1 MHCPIV
7 KWYLLSTI
15 FLFDISLNFINCQTC
30 TPLNTWPIIKPNW
43 SNCSVL
49 SDGTFT
55 INNIHAECM
64 LLNVPIHWNLSN
76 LTTCTETI
84 QIYVKRYFLL
94 GYEHISHHLW
104 RIPGGGGIPV
114 SSLEF
119 EAVTVVGALN
129 GSVSVYV
136 TDKRSVGESSRLECP
151 TSIVQNFTGCLSFIK
166 ENEYRLKQNTYTNT
180 AHDLEYVL
188 NVVMGKNREN
198 LKTNQRVI
206 LMGSS
211 QGTYLL
217 QRYLHVTQ
225 ESEQVDAVIFDSVL
239 PPDTT
244 RLVYGDKYL
253 NYIFLD
259 LFTRCSQDQQ
269 GCAKY
274 FEDNNPLRALYTYKM
289 NEDFF
294 DNSSCLYLLKTNT
307 TELANKMSFILFPEA
322 MQLLPALIYR
332 INRCN
337 QDDQNVLKNFL
348 NVTQP
353 PEQDGAI
360 GYSILVELNNN
371 LAELWSPLNLEE
383 KNPTCE
389 YLKGISSNTFTSTN
403 VMPDIYCEI
412 EKTKILG
419 YPTDQYYRKYPT
431 KKTNIPMLL
440 LHGDMDQAL
449 PLSIPRNF
457 FKQYSMINPNFIYI
471 EMPRTGHT
479 ALGGSP
485 MVDEEGTC
493 GWNIAVSFMLSPTF
507 EPDRSCLKK
516 ISPIDFAGTTTKAKQ
531 IAIQYFGTDNIW
543 VLKMNQNGCTN
554 FEDLSNEIIYEIF
567 DFLDTYQAYE
577 IFSNLNIRF
586 RNLLT
591 LSDLSINVNIFNISK
606 LSFEQHYEQFFKYN
620 THRIHSLYISN
631 PIVIDLI
638 FASIK
643 NDILLTRLRILCLK
657 NIDLNDCKDFF
668 DYLVLLPQLS
678 TLIIYSYKKDCDR
691 IIIYDK
697 LFRLPALKYCK
708 LSLND
713 SSNFPWEVFST
724 AYDTVSPIEHLI
736 IDCNVYF
743 NELLHILPYVPHL
756 RRLSIKSLTSS
767 YGQVPHKFS
776 FTLNNLTHVSIE
788 LHLINFDQFQPFMT
802 NLFKNL
808 QVLYIST
815 SMDNEYINAQRW
827 EDLIATHMPHLRIFD
842 IQHKTSLFNN
852 IINGETCRDLM
863 NRFAT
868 LFWTKRKW
876 FFTHQLYY
884 LERSNYG
891 VFYSIQPYSLLKE
904 FVTCFE
910 DLSDELIYEIFELL
924 KFDHVYKAFYSLNA
938 RFYNLIVNST
948 VPIEINLS
956 SISIL

>member
-1 MHCPIV
+1 M
-7 KWYLLSTI
+7 
-15 FLFDISLNFINCQTC
+15 
-30 TPLNTWPIIKPNW
+30 
-43 SNCSVL
+43 
-49 SDGTFT
+49 
-55 INNIHAECM
+55 
-64 LLNVPIHWNLSN
+64 
-76 LTTCTETI
+76 
-84 QIYVKRYFLL
+84 
-94 GYEHISHHLW
+94 
-104 RIPGGGGIPV
+104 
-114 SSLEF
+114 
-119 EAVTVVGALN
+119 
-129 GSVSVYV
+129 
-136 TDKRSVGESSRLECP
+136 
-151 TSIVQNFTGCLSFIK
+151 
-166 ENEYRLKQNTYTNT
+166 
-180 AHDLEYVL
+180 
-188 NVVMGKNREN
+188 NR
-198 LKTNQRVI
+198 
-206 LMGSS
+206 
-211 QGTYLL
+211 
-217 QRYLHVTQ
+217 
-225 ESEQVDAVIFDSVL
+225 
-239 PPDTT
+239 
-244 RLVYGDKYL
+244 
-253 NYIFLD
+253 
-259 LFTRCSQDQQ
+259 
-269 GCAKY
+269 
-274 FEDNNPLRALYTYKM
+274 
-289 NEDFF
+289 
-294 DNSSCLYLLKTNT
+294 
-307 TELANKMSFILFPEA
+307 
-322 MQLLPALIYR
+322 
-332 INRCN
+332 
-337 QDDQNVLKNFL
+337 
-348 NVTQP
+348 
-353 PEQDGAI
+353 
-360 GYSILVELNNN
+360 
-371 LAELWSPLNLEE
+371 
-383 KNPTCE
+383 
-389 YLKGISSNTFTSTN
+389 
-403 VMPDIYCEI
+403 
-412 EKTKILG
+412 
-419 YPTDQYYRKYPT
+419 
-431 KKTNIPMLL
+431 
-440 LHGDMDQAL
+440 
-449 PLSIPRNF
+449 
-457 FKQYSMINPNFIYI
+457 
-471 EMPRTGHT
+471 
-479 ALGGSP
+479 
-485 MVDEEGTC
+485 
-493 GWNIAVSFMLSPTF
+493 
-507 EPDRSCLKK
+507 
-516 ISPIDFAGTTTKAKQ
+516 
-531 IAIQYFGTDNIW
+531 
-543 VLKMNQNGCTN
+543 NGCTN
-554 FEDLSNEIIYEIF
+554 FEELSNEIIYEIF

-657 NIDLNDCKDFF
+657 NIDLNDCKDFS

-924 KFDHVYKAFYSLNA
+924 KFDHVYKAFYSLNT

-948 VPIEINLS
+948 VPIEINFS